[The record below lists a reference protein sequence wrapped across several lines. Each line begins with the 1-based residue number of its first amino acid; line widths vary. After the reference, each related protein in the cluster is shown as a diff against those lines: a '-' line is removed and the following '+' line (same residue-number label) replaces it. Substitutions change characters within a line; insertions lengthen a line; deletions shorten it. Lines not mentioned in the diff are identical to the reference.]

1 MQWKVL
7 IGLLLLYVGYLSLL
21 FLVVQFLM
29 GGGD

>member
-7 IGLLLLYVGYLSLL
+7 IGLLLYVGYLSLL